1 MSTAPIPQSHQTIEA
16 GESTMFDSL
25 ARLVPDELQAAYY
38 RVLAHTRM
46 LSPDDEMLRIL
57 EAMGVLA
64 LLTRHTPKEIAE
76 EREHFQ
82 ELLDAHQQSSDEA
95 QQKMLSYVRE
105 LDSRLADLPAE
116 IKLGL
121 NPEQIAK
128 MLGESLRQ
136 QFLGSGLPDTV
147 KALQATSTSMTN
159 AQKELSTALR
169 ALSDSHGGV
178 VAQVEHA
185 NRAIEHSVESRAKTL
200 DALLREWKADLVHI
214 WIPMIA
220 GASLLVGMFGGM
232 EIQGCRDSDV
242 APAAATTTSSPS
254 APDPAKAKSKSSATP
269 VTGSTEMNRRK
280 H

>member
-1 MSTAPIPQSHQTIEA
+1 MSTAPIPQNLEAVAA

-64 LLTRHTPKEIAE
+64 LLTRQTPKDIAE
-76 EREHFQ
+76 EREQFQ
-82 ELLDAHQQSSDEA
+82 ELLDVHKQSSDEA
-95 QQKMLSYVRE
+95 QQKMLSFVRE
-105 LDSRLADLPAE
+105 LDSRLADLPD
-116 IKLGL
+116 
-121 NPEQIAK
+121 QIAK

-136 QFLGSGLPDTV
+136 HILSSGLPDTV
-147 KALQATSTSMTN
+147 KALQATSTSMAT

-169 ALSDSHGGV
+169 ALSDSRGGV
-178 VAQVEHA
+178 VAQVERA
-185 NRAIEHSVESRAKTL
+185 NRTIEHSVESRAKTL

-232 EIQGCRDSDV
+232 EIQGCRDSGV

-254 APDPAKAKSKSSATP
+254 SPDPAVAKPKSGAAP
-269 VTGSTEMNRRK
+269 VTGSTERNRK
-280 H
+280 KQ